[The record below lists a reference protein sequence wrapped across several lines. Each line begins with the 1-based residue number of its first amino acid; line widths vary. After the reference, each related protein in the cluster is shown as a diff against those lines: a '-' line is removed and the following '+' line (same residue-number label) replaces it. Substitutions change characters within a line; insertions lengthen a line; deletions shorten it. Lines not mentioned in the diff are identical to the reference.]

1 MKSWNVKL
9 KKECL
14 QKIFKN
20 NWYIEWNKT
29 DLRKSLFIHV
39 KLWYLRTQ
47 WNSSFAIWNMQ
58 FTLFTVLFIAYSLS
72 RFGETHVCRSRRV
85 ARFPVI
91 HDDSVQLLTEDEPR
105 ITNILDRVIYFLKN
119 SVFFFFV
126 HLYCIYIKNT
136 NEIIFSS
143 NLEIKY
149 PNVICLNF

>member
-119 SVFFFFV
+119 SVFFF
-126 HLYCIYIKNT
+126 LYTCIVFILKIQT
-136 NEIIFSS
+136 KLFFPQI
-143 NLEIKY
+143 LR
-149 PNVICLNF
+149 LNIQM